1 MFNLIGHVQIFGLC
15 TCRASSAFSQHVI
28 WCQTVWTAVF
38 TSAMEQEEA
47 GTTACAE
54 MSAEAVVTVLQT
66 P

>member
-1 MFNLIGHVQIFGLC
+1 MSQILALC
-15 TCRASSAFSQHVI
+15 TGLASRAFSQHMI
-28 WCQTVWTAVF
+28 CCQTIRTVVF

-47 GTTACAE
+47 GTTQCAE